1 MFDVKVQELWDR
13 SVMPEP
19 NRVMVLDR
27 DVHAVGQKIVSS
39 LRWLAISVFVLS
51 NVLNFLDRQ
60 LLAAVAP
67 TLKQTFHLSNTQYGT
82 LVGAFSLAYA
92 VMTPFAGLFVD
103 RVGLN
108 AAVITAITMWSV
120 ASMSTGAVT
129 GFGGLLASR
138 TSLGLGEACAL
149 PILSKANASYMRPSE
164 WGLAN
169 AAGSVTLT
177 IGSVAAPL
185 LAALVAP
192 RYGWRS
198 VFVISGSLGLIWI
211 VLWWFT
217 AKRIPTGAAAPAP
230 DTLVPIRNMLRDRR
244 FLAVAVAYALVM
256 TVFILWLNWTTIYLV
271 QEQHLTVAAA
281 NRYFAWIPP
290 IFGTLG
296 GLFSGWLAFHWIRRG
311 ADALKARSRICILC
325 APLFVITAVIPYL
338 HSASLAI
345 GAVAVSLFACQSVIG
360 SLNVIPLDLFG
371 PGRAAFSMSL
381 LGCAYSLMQT
391 FVSPLIGSSVDHL
404 GFAAVC
410 AAVAVLPL
418 VGVGILRGAVK

>member
-1 MFDVKVQELWDR
+1 
-13 SVMPEP
+13 MPEP
-19 NRVMVLDR
+19 NRAAVLDR
-27 DVHAVGQKIVSS
+27 KVDAAGPRIVSS

-51 NVLNFLDRQ
+51 NALNFLDRQ
-60 LLAAVAP
+60 VLAAVAP
-67 TLKQTFHLSNTQYGT
+67 TLKQNFHLSNTQYGT
-82 LVGAFSLAYA
+82 LVSAFSLAYA

-103 RVGLN
+103 RIGLN

-120 ASMSTGAVT
+120 ASMSTSAVT
-129 GFGGLLASR
+129 GYGGLLVSR
-138 TSLGLGEACAL
+138 ASLGLGEACAL

-169 AAGSVTLT
+169 AAGSVTVT
-177 IGSVAAPL
+177 MGSVAAPL
-185 LAALVAP
+185 LVALVAP

-198 VFVISGSLGLIWI
+198 VFVISGSLGLLWM

-217 AKRIPTGAAAPAP
+217 ARRIPTSAEPAAAAAP
-230 DTLVPIRNMLRDRR
+230 VPLRKVLRDRR
-244 FLAVAVAYALVM
+244 MLGVAVAYALVM
-256 TVFILWLNWTTIYLV
+256 TVFILWLNWTTVYLV
-271 QEQHLTVAAA
+271 QVHHLTQTVA

-296 GLFSGWLAFHWIRRG
+296 GVFSGWLAFHWIRRG
-311 ADALKARSRICILC
+311 EDALKARTQICVLC

-345 GAVAVSLFACQSVIG
+345 GAVALSLFACQSVIG
-360 SLNVIPLDLFG
+360 SFNVMPLDLFG

-381 LGCAYSLMQT
+381 LACAFSLMQT
-391 FVSPLIGSSVDHL
+391 FVSPLIGASVDHF
-404 GFAAVC
+404 GFSAVC

-418 VGVGILRGAVK
+418 LGVGILRGMVR